1 MTHGQVAL
9 MNHYRDCE
17 GLHYGY
23 ADLGPPVLDN
33 RRRADRSVL
42 TKFCYDEKKLNFRS
56 VVKYEQLV
64 RQSPVHKLLETL
76 LG

>member
-1 MTHGQVAL
+1 MSYNTPVPEQVTLYTVYNILMTILTSGLHGQVAL

-33 RRRADRSVL
+33 RRRADRSVIL
-42 TKFCYDEKKLNFRS
+42 KFCYDGKN
-56 VVKYEQLV
+56 
-64 RQSPVHKLLETL
+64 
-76 LG
+76 